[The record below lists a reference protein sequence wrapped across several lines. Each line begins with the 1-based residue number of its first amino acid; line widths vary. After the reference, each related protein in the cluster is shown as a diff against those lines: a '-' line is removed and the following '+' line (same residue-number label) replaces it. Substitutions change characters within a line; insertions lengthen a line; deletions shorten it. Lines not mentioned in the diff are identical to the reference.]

1 MPIVY
6 WTLLNTGAQ
15 NWVCLILCQSSDWT
29 EGIEYEVISVLLDVN
44 IGNSGNIKE
53 LSTWIVTG
61 MTEELDF

>member
-15 NWVCLILCQSSDWT
+15 NWVCLILRQSSDWT